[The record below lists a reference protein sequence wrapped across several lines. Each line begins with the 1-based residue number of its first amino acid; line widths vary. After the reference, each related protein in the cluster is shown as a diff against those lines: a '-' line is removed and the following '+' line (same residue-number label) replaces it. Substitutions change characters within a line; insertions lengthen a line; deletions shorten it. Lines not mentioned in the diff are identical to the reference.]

1 MYRITVAVGVLL
13 ILLGVGG
20 YLATRTSL
28 TALIP
33 AGFGVLFLVLGLI
46 ARNPKS
52 RKHAMHI
59 AAMLGVLG
67 ILGSAR
73 GLARLPALLSGEDVS
88 RPAAV
93 AAQSAM
99 AAILIVF
106 VALCVKSFVDAR
118 RARPQP

>member
-52 RKHAMHI
+52 RKHAMHA

-73 GLARLPALLSGEDVS
+73 GLARLPALLSGQDVP

>member
-1 MYRITVAVGVLL
+1 MYRITIAVGVLL

-33 AGFGVLFLVLGLI
+33 AGFGVLFLILGLI
-46 ARNPKS
+46 ARNPNS
-52 RKHAMHI
+52 RKHAMHA

-73 GLARLPALLSGEDVS
+73 GLAKLPALLSGEQVA
-88 RPAAV
+88 RPGAV

-99 AAILIVF
+99 AVVLIVF

-118 RARPQP
+118 LARPKV